1 MRSVLIFSAILLLA
15 LTIAGCGYGKSS
27 TGTVT
32 TNVNQVTNVTVNPNS
47 VSLNAGDVL
56 QITALAVNSAGTP
69 ISSTFTYSSSNTKL
83 ATISPTG
90 LVCGGVWDSAFVVCK
105 GTDNQGNQLAGQTVI
120 SASAAG
126 VTSSPIPVSVHPT
139 ITSITV
145 GPATACTE
153 APNNPCCTSIT
164 QTQQFAA
171 KAFHNST
178 DITALVG
185 PMTWQSTNTPV
196 ATIDT
201 NGVLTAR
208 TPGLTGV
215 FATNTNVSSSAINFR
230 ACMPI
235 EIRLH
240 VPGDTPGNLTT
251 SANITQGQTLTV
263 EADFTDEKGFS
274 QNSAPVTIL
283 SNNPVV
289 ATVSSSIISAPS
301 FGGAGII
308 AVCTPPACG
317 GGVNNPVYS
326 NLFSV
331 TVPGTSPATTVYATT
346 TAAPPSG
353 TTPSIIPID
362 TSKTPPAAGAA
373 ITLPGVPNSFVA
385 DAVGDIAYLGTDA
398 GLVTLDMN
406 GNTTTLVGA
415 NIKGVVLAVSRNG
428 DSAIVAN
435 NQPPLGQQHVSIFNR
450 PSSTFQDLF
459 IDGAVS
465 ATYDTDGFKA
475 YITANTGK
483 VYVVS
488 PANPPNLTPVTLPA
502 IGTSSGS
509 IASLASDPFVFFAN
523 NPDGLD
529 VIATCNDQKQA
540 SAPPTITSTIQ
551 LVGAVPNSNLIVA
564 VDNTGVD
571 IETVTVNSILSA
583 NPAPFTFNGTTCAP
597 PVSYSNQFVD
607 FNVGPFTAHQLLV
620 PSNGTSS
627 TNGSHIVVLPAGIP
641 KVLVAIPGAT
651 GASAAQLTGSG
662 ATEAFSGGLTP
673 DGNILWVGVGGSNTV
688 DEISLTSNKDMVQI
702 APAFKKADGTTA
714 TPDLVVVKPK

>member
-1 MRSVLIFSAILLLA
+1 MRSVLIFSAILLPALA
-15 LTIAGCGYGKSS
+15 IAGCGYGKSS
-27 TGTVT
+27 TGTAIAN
-32 TNVNQVTNVTVNPNS
+32 TNQITNVTVNPNS
-47 VSLNAGDVL
+47 VSLNAGDVV
-56 QITALAVNSAGTP
+56 QITAVALNSAGTP
-69 ISSTFTYSSSNTKL
+69 LAATFTYSSSNTQL
-83 ATISPTG
+83 ATVSPTG
-90 LVCGGVWDSAFVVCK
+90 LVCGGVWDSAFVVCN
-105 GTDNQGNQLAGQTVI
+105 GTNSQGNPLGGQTVL
-120 SASAAG
+120 SASASG
-126 VTSSPIPVSVHPT
+126 VTSSPIPVSVHPA

-201 NGVLTAR
+201 NGVLTAHV
-208 TPGLTGV
+208 PGLTGV
-215 FATNTNVSSSAINFR
+215 FATNTNVSSATVDFR

-240 VPGDTPGNLTT
+240 LPGDTPGNLTT
-251 SANITQGQTLTV
+251 SSNITQGQTLTV
-263 EADFTDEKGFS
+263 EADFTDEKGFT
-274 QNSAPVTIL
+274 QNSAPVTLL
-283 SNNPVV
+283 SNNPLV
-289 ATVSSSIISAPS
+289 ATVSGSIISAPS

-308 AVCTPPACG
+308 AVCTPPTCG

-346 TAAPPSG
+346 SAAPPSG
-353 TTPSIIPID
+353 TMPSIIPID
-362 TSKTPPAAGAA
+362 TSKTPPAVGTA

-385 DAVGDIAYLGTDA
+385 DAVGDFAYLGTDA

-435 NQPPLGQQHVSIFNR
+435 NAPPLGQQHVSVFNR
-450 PSSTFQDLF
+450 TSSTFQDLF

-540 SAPPTITSTIQ
+540 AGPPTNSTTIQ
-551 LVGAVPNSNLIVA
+551 LVGAVANSNLIVA
-564 VDNTGVD
+564 VDNTGID
-571 IETVTVNSILSA
+571 IEKVTVNSILSA
-583 NPAPFTFNGTTCAP
+583 NPAPFTFNATTCAP

-607 FNVGPFTAHQLLV
+607 FGLGAFTARQLLV
-620 PSNGTSS
+620 PSNGTGG
-627 TNGSHIVVLPAGIP
+627 TNGSHIVVLPAGTP
-641 KVLVAIPGAT
+641 KVLVAVPGSSGAVIP
-651 GASAAQLTGSG
+651 LTGSG

-673 DGNILWVGVGGSNTV
+673 DGNTLWVGVGGSNTV
-688 DEISLTSNKDMVQI
+688 DEINLTSNSDTVQI
-702 APAFKKADGTTA
+702 SPALKKADGTTA

>member
-1 MRSVLIFSAILLLA
+1 M
-15 LTIAGCGYGKSS
+15 
-27 TGTVT
+27 
-32 TNVNQVTNVTVNPNS
+32 
-47 VSLNAGDVL
+47 
-56 QITALAVNSAGTP
+56 
-69 ISSTFTYSSSNTKL
+69 
-83 ATISPTG
+83 
-90 LVCGGVWDSAFVVCK
+90 
-105 GTDNQGNQLAGQTVI
+105 
-120 SASAAG
+120 
-126 VTSSPIPVSVHPT
+126 
-139 ITSITV
+139 
-145 GPATACTE
+145 
-153 APNNPCCTSIT
+153 
-164 QTQQFAA
+164 
-171 KAFHNST
+171 
-178 DITALVG
+178 
-185 PMTWQSTNTPV
+185 
-196 ATIDT
+196 
-201 NGVLTAR
+201 
-208 TPGLTGV
+208 
-215 FATNTNVSSSAINFR
+215 
-230 ACMPI
+230 
-235 EIRLH
+235 
-240 VPGDTPGNLTT
+240 
-251 SANITQGQTLTV
+251 

-289 ATVSSSIISAPS
+289 ATVSGSIISAPS

-308 AVCTPPACG
+308 AVCTPPTCG

-331 TVPGTSPATTVYATT
+331 TVPGASPATTVYATT
-346 TAAPPSG
+346 TSAPPSG

-362 TSKTPPAAGAA
+362 TSKTPPAAGTA
-373 ITLPGVPNSFVA
+373 ITLPGVPNSFIA
-385 DAVGDIAYLGTDA
+385 DALGDFAYLGTDA

-435 NQPPLGQQHVSIFNR
+435 NQPPLGQQHVSVFNR

-465 ATYDTDGFKA
+465 ATYDADGFKA

-540 SAPPTITSTIQ
+540 SGPPTITSTIQ

-564 VDNTGVD
+564 VDNTGVN

-583 NPAPFTFNGTTCAP
+583 NPAPFTFNGTSCTP

-620 PSNGTSS
+620 PSNGTGG

-641 KVLVAIPGAT
+641 KVLVAIPGST
-651 GASAAQLTGSG
+651 GATAAQLTGSG

-688 DEISLTSNKDMVQI
+688 DEISLTSNADMVQI

>member
-1 MRSVLIFSAILLLA
+1 L
-15 LTIAGCGYGKSS
+15 
-27 TGTVT
+27 
-32 TNVNQVTNVTVNPNS
+32 
-47 VSLNAGDVL
+47 
-56 QITALAVNSAGTP
+56 
-69 ISSTFTYSSSNTKL
+69 
-83 ATISPTG
+83 
-90 LVCGGVWDSAFVVCK
+90 
-105 GTDNQGNQLAGQTVI
+105 
-120 SASAAG
+120 
-126 VTSSPIPVSVHPT
+126 
-139 ITSITV
+139 
-145 GPATACTE
+145 
-153 APNNPCCTSIT
+153 
-164 QTQQFAA
+164 
-171 KAFHNST
+171 
-178 DITALVG
+178 
-185 PMTWQSTNTPV
+185 TWQSTNTPV

-215 FATNTNVSSSAINFR
+215 FATNTNVSSSAVNFR

-289 ATVSSSIISAPS
+289 ATVSGSIISAPS

-308 AVCTPPACG
+308 AVCTPPTCG

-362 TSKTPPAAGAA
+362 TSKTPPAAGTA